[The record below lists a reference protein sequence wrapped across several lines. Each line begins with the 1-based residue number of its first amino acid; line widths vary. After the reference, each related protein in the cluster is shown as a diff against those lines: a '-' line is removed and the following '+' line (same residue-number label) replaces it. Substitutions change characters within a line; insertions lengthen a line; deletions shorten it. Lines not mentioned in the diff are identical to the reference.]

1 MQVELAR
8 ILAGCQI
15 QTLLQPILDCQ
26 QQAALGYEALSRGPS
41 DSPLHSP
48 LELFFHAEQQGR
60 LKEME
65 LLCLRQALAS
75 FARQRLPGRLFVN
88 LSPRVLLACQVA
100 ELVAL
105 AREAGLQCQDLVIEL
120 TEHHPVN
127 CWEDIQSQVALLKQ
141 AGFGVAIDD
150 LGAGNSGL
158 RLWSSLKPDFV
169 KLDIYF
175 TADLDRD
182 LTKRQFVASLRDLAG
197 NLGCAMIL
205 EGVEREEEY
214 QCLRQLGIR
223 YCQGYLLGK
232 PASRPGTL
240 FDTRLDPQPGEQELV
255 HRVGQLAQDAPVL
268 SPELLCE
275 QALQLFK
282 QQTEYGCL
290 PVLGRDDRPIGLLR
304 RQSLLAHLAER
315 FGYSL
320 YAKAPVSR
328 LMDSAPILVEAEQ
341 SLIQVSQ
348 QLVARNSDEMDA
360 WFVICQQGRYLGMG
374 RIRELMRRL
383 TDYKLQMARH
393 ANPLTLLPGN
403 VPIQQALTRAIH
415 RGRPFW
421 LAYCDLNHFKPFN
434 DVCGYDRG
442 DQMIKLL
449 ARLLRKH
456 FAQAGTF
463 IGHLGGDD
471 FILLGDSP
479 GWQADLA
486 RLQAEFHQLRICCY
500 RQEDV
505 RRGGIVGQDRDGQ
518 ERQFPLVA
526 LAIGAVCWHP
536 GLPLTQGQLSECLSR
551 AKKQAKQQ
559 PDHLWLDTQSQAAIC
574 A

>member
-1 MQVELAR
+1 MQAELER
-8 ILAGCQI
+8 ILSNRQI

-26 QQAALGYEALSRGPS
+26 QQIALGYEALSRGPS

-48 LELFFHAEQQGR
+48 LELFFHAEQQGQ
-60 LKEME
+60 LKQME
-65 LLCLRQALAS
+65 LLCLRQALRC
-75 FARQRLPGRLFVN
+75 FVEQRLPGRLFVN
-88 LSPRVLLACQVA
+88 LSPRVLLACQVE

-105 AREAGLQCQDLVIEL
+105 TEAAGLACQDLVIEL

-182 LTKRQFVASLRDLAG
+182 LTKRQFVASLRDLAN

-232 PASRPGTL
+232 PAHRPTAL
-240 FDTRLDPQPGEQELV
+240 FETRRDPEPSEPEV
-255 HRVGQLAQDAPVL
+255 IHKVGQLAQSAPVL
-268 SPELLCE
+268 HPDLLCE

-282 QQTEYGCL
+282 QQPEYGCL
-290 PVLGRDDRPIGLLR
+290 PVLGKDDKPIGLLR

-328 LMDSAPILVEAEQ
+328 LMDSQPILVEAEQ

-348 QLVARNSDEMDA
+348 QLVAKNSDEMDA
-360 WFVICQQGRYLGMG
+360 WFVICEQGRYLGMG

-403 VPIQQALTRAIH
+403 VPIQQTLTRAIH

-456 FAQAGTF
+456 FAQVGTF

-471 FILLGDSP
+471 FILLGEHAD
-479 GWQADLA
+479 WQADLM
-486 RLQAEFHQLRICCY
+486 RLQGEFHQLRIACY

-505 RRGGIVGQDRDGQ
+505 LRGGILGQDRDGQ
-518 ERQFPLVA
+518 ERHFPLVA
-526 LAIGAVCWHP
+526 LAIGAVCWQP
-536 GLPLTQGQLSECLSR
+536 GLPLTQGQLSERLSQ
-551 AKKQAKQQ
+551 AKKQAKLRA
-559 PDHLWLDTQSQAAIC
+559 DHLWLEPPQQTGIC

>member
-1 MQVELAR
+1 MQAELER
-8 ILAGCQI
+8 ILANRQI
-15 QTLLQPILDCQ
+15 QTLLQPIFDCQ
-26 QQAALGYEALSRGPS
+26 QQSPLGYEALSRGPS

-48 LELFFHAEQQGR
+48 LELFFQAEQQGR

-65 LLCLRQALAS
+65 LLCLQQALS
-75 FARQRLPGRLFVN
+75 CFVQQRLPGRLFVN
-88 LSPRVLLACQVA
+88 LSPRVLLACQVP

-105 AREAGLQCQDLVIEL
+105 TQTAGLSCQDLVIEL

-175 TADLDRD
+175 TADLDKD

-232 PASRPGTL
+232 PAQRPGAL
-240 FDTRLDPQPGEQELV
+240 FGARSDPAPSEQEV
-255 HRVGQLAQDAPVL
+255 IHKVGQLAQSAPVL
-268 SPELLCE
+268 SPDLLCE

-282 QQTEYGCL
+282 QQSEYGCL
-290 PVLGRDDRPIGLLR
+290 PVLGKDDKPIGLLR
-304 RQSLLAHLAER
+304 RQSLLSHLAER
-315 FGYSL
+315 FGHSL

-328 LMDSAPILVEAEQ
+328 LMDTQPILVEAEQ

-348 QLVARNSDEMDA
+348 QLVAKNSDEMDA

-456 FAQAGTF
+456 FTQADTF

-471 FILLGDSP
+471 FILLGEHGDWRSN
-479 GWQADLA
+479 LA
-486 RLQAEFHQLRICCY
+486 QLQAEFHQLRICCY

-526 LAIGAVCWHP
+526 LAIGAVCWQP
-536 GLPLTQGQLSECLSR
+536 GLPLTQGQLSERLSQ

-559 PDHLWLDTQSQAAIC
+559 ADHLWLETPQQTGIC